1 MEKEEKVTKMEET
14 KVAEEDIEL
23 VLEKA
28 MSCRIKEKDLLVDM
42 EPKSRVRQLVLSSL
56 LNLNVALE
64 MILDFILQ
72 FSSNTL
78 H

>member
-1 MEKEEKVTKMEET
+1 
-14 KVAEEDIEL
+14 
-23 VLEKA
+23 